1 MRLPPIAPDA
11 LSAAQRLLHEE
22 MKAGVTS
29 KYDAFVTM
37 REDGALLGPWS
48 AWLHQP
54 EVGAAFSAV
63 TKAMTAFKVLLD
75 AVRQI
80 VILVVGARFKAAYE
94 IYAHTA
100 VAKAKARHEI
110 SDARL
115 ATLAAG
121 ERPGDLTEQ
130 EAAGYDVATA
140 SRSRSPPLSAADPVH
155 KLVHIARESPTNLQV
170 RDGQRGL
177 LVPPRPP
184 AGLPNVIGRGG
195 GRLRGRCSG

>member
-11 LSAAQRLLHEE
+11 LSATQRPLYDD

-54 EVGAAFSAV
+54 EVGAAFWTV
-63 TKAMTAFKVLLD
+63 TKAMTAFKVLPD
-75 AVRQI
+75 EVRQL
-80 VILVVGARFKAAYE
+80 VILVVGARFKATYE
-94 IYAHTA
+94 IYAHAA
-100 VAKAKARHEI
+100 VAKARHEI

-130 EAAGYDVATA
+130 DAAGYDVA
-140 SRSRSPPLSAADPVH
+140 AA
-155 KLVHIARESPTNLQV
+155 LVNGGVLPEPTYRHALALF
-170 RDGQRGL
+170 GQGGL
-177 LVPPRPP
+177 AQLIYLVGHYCFVSTTLNGF
-184 AGLPNVIGRGG
+184 AIGVPDDHAAN
-195 GRLRGRCSG
+195 

>member
-1 MRLPPIAPDA
+1 MRLLPIAPNA
-11 LSAAQRLLHEE
+11 LNAAQRPLYDD

-54 EVGAAFSAV
+54 EVGAAFWTV
-63 TKAMTAFKVLLD
+63 TKAMTAFKVLPD
-75 AVRQI
+75 GVRQL

-94 IYAHTA
+94 IYAHAA
-100 VAKAKARHEI
+100 VAKARHEI

-130 EAAGYDVATA
+130 EAAGYDVA
-140 SRSRSPPLSAADPVH
+140 AALMNGGVLP
-155 KLVHIARESPTNLQV
+155 EPTYRHALALF
-170 RDGQRGL
+170 GQRGVAEL
-177 LVPPRPP
+177 IYLVGHYCFVSTTLNGF
-184 AGLPNVIGRGG
+184 AIGVPDDAAAN
-195 GRLRGRCSG
+195 

>member
-11 LSAAQRLLHEE
+11 LNEAQRTLYDD

-29 KYDAFVTM
+29 KYDAFVTI

-54 EVGAAFSAV
+54 EVGAAFWTV
-63 TKAMTAFKVLLD
+63 TKAMTSFKVLPD
-75 AVRQI
+75 AVRQL

-94 IYAHTA
+94 IYAHAA
-100 VAKAKARHEI
+100 VAKAKHEI

-140 SRSRSPPLSAADPVH
+140 LINGGVLP
-155 KLVHIARESPTNLQV
+155 EPTYRHAQALF
-170 RDGQRGL
+170 GERGL
-177 LVPPRPP
+177 AELIYLVGHYCFVSTTLNGF
-184 AGLPNVIGRGG
+184 AIGVPDNAAAN
-195 GRLRGRCSG
+195 

>member
-11 LSAAQRLLHEE
+11 FSAAQRPLYDD

-29 KYDAFVTM
+29 KYDAFITM

-54 EVGAAFSAV
+54 EVGAAFWTV
-63 TKAMTAFKVLLD
+63 TKAMTALKVLPD
-75 AVRQI
+75 AVRQL

-94 IYAHTA
+94 IYAHAA
-100 VAKAKARHEI
+100 VAKARHEI
-110 SDARL
+110 SNARL

-140 SRSRSPPLSAADPVH
+140 LMNGGVLP
-155 KLVHIARESPTNLQV
+155 EPTYRHALALF
-170 RDGQRGL
+170 GQRGL
-177 LVPPRPP
+177 AELIYLVGHYCFVSTTLNGF
-184 AGLPNVIGRGG
+184 AIGVPDDHAAN
-195 GRLRGRCSG
+195 

>member
-1 MRLPPIAPDA
+1 MRLLPIAPNA
-11 LSAAQRLLHEE
+11 LNAAQRPLYDD

-54 EVGAAFSAV
+54 EVGAAFWTV
-63 TKAMTAFKVLLD
+63 TKAMTAFKVLPD
-75 AVRQI
+75 GVRQL

-94 IYAHTA
+94 IYAHAA
-100 VAKAKARHEI
+100 VAKARHEI

-130 EAAGYDVATA
+130 VAAGYDVA
-140 SRSRSPPLSAADPVH
+140 AALMNGGVLP
-155 KLVHIARESPTNLQV
+155 EPTYRHALALF
-170 RDGQRGL
+170 GQRGL
-177 LVPPRPP
+177 AELIYLVGHYCFVSTTLNGF
-184 AGLPNVIGRGG
+184 AIGVPDDDDT
-195 GRLRGRCSG
+195 S

>member
-11 LSAAQRLLHEE
+11 LSAAQRPLYDD

-54 EVGAAFSAV
+54 EVGAAFWSV
-63 TKAMTAFKVLLD
+63 TKAMTAFKVLPD

-94 IYAHTA
+94 IYAHAA
-100 VAKAKARHEI
+100 VAKARHEI

-140 SRSRSPPLSAADPVH
+140 LINGGVLP
-155 KLVHIARESPTNLQV
+155 EPTYRHALALF
-170 RDGQRGL
+170 GQRGL
-177 LVPPRPP
+177 AELIYLVGHYCFVSTTLN
-184 AGLPNVIGRGG
+184 GLAIGVPDDAAAN
-195 GRLRGRCSG
+195 

>member
-1 MRLPPIAPDA
+1 MRLLPIAPNA
-11 LSAAQRLLHEE
+11 LNAAQRPRYDD

-54 EVGAAFSAV
+54 EVGAAFWTV
-63 TKAMTAFKVLLD
+63 TKAMTAFKVLPD
-75 AVRQI
+75 GVRQL

-94 IYAHTA
+94 IYAHAA
-100 VAKAKARHEI
+100 VAKARHEI

-130 EAAGYDVATA
+130 EATGYDVA
-140 SRSRSPPLSAADPVH
+140 AALMNGGVLP
-155 KLVHIARESPTNLQV
+155 EPTYRHALALF
-170 RDGQRGL
+170 GQRGL
-177 LVPPRPP
+177 AELIYLVGHYCFVSTTLNGF
-184 AGLPNVIGRGG
+184 AIGVPDDDDTN
-195 GRLRGRCSG
+195 

>member
-11 LSAAQRLLHEE
+11 FSAAQRPLYDD

-29 KYDAFVTM
+29 KYDAFITM

-54 EVGAAFSAV
+54 EVGAAFWTV
-63 TKAMTAFKVLLD
+63 TKAMTALKVLPD
-75 AVRQI
+75 AVRQL

-94 IYAHTA
+94 IYAHAA
-100 VAKAKARHEI
+100 VAKARHEI
-110 SDARL
+110 SNARL

-140 SRSRSPPLSAADPVH
+140 LINGGVLP
-155 KLVHIARESPTNLQV
+155 EPTYRHALALF
-170 RDGQRGL
+170 GQRGL
-177 LVPPRPP
+177 AELIYLVGHYCFVSTTLNGF
-184 AGLPNVIGRGG
+184 AIGVPDDHAAN
-195 GRLRGRCSG
+195 

>member
-11 LSAAQRLLHEE
+11 LSPVQRPLYDD

-29 KYDAFVTM
+29 KYDAFATM

-54 EVGAAFSAV
+54 EVGAAFWTV
-63 TKAMTAFKVLLD
+63 TKAMTAFKVLPD

-80 VILVVGARFKAAYE
+80 VILAVGARFKAAYE
-94 IYAHTA
+94 IYAHAA
-100 VAKAKARHEI
+100 VAKAKHEI

-121 ERPGDLTEQ
+121 GRPGDLTEQ
-130 EAAGYDVATA
+130 EAAGYDVA
-140 SRSRSPPLSAADPVH
+140 AALINGGVLPEPTYRH
-155 KLVHIARESPTNLQV
+155 ALALFGQGGLAELIYLVGHYCFVSTTLNGFAI
-170 RDGQRGL
+170 G
-177 LVPPRPP
+177 VPDD
-184 AGLPNVIGRGG
+184 AAAN
-195 GRLRGRCSG
+195 

>member
-1 MRLPPIAPDA
+1 MRLLPIAPNV
-11 LSAAQRLLHEE
+11 LNAAQRPLYDD

-54 EVGAAFSAV
+54 EVGAAFWTV
-63 TKAMTAFKVLLD
+63 TKAMTAFKVLPD
-75 AVRQI
+75 GVRQL

-94 IYAHTA
+94 IYAHAA
-100 VAKAKARHEI
+100 VAKARHEI

-130 EAAGYDVATA
+130 EAAGYDVA
-140 SRSRSPPLSAADPVH
+140 AALMNGGVLP
-155 KLVHIARESPTNLQV
+155 EPTYRHALALF
-170 RDGQRGL
+170 GQRGL
-177 LVPPRPP
+177 AELIYLVGHYCFVSTTLNGF
-184 AGLPNVIGRGG
+184 AIGVPDDDDT
-195 GRLRGRCSG
+195 S

>member
-1 MRLPPIAPDA
+1 MRLPPIAPNA
-11 LSAAQRLLHEE
+11 LNAAQRPLYDD

-54 EVGAAFSAV
+54 EVGAAFWTV
-63 TKAMTAFKVLLD
+63 TKAMTAFKVLPD
-75 AVRQI
+75 GVRQL

-94 IYAHTA
+94 IYAHAA
-100 VAKAKARHEI
+100 VAKARHEI

-130 EAAGYDVATA
+130 EAAGYDVAVALMNGGVLPEPTYRHA
-140 SRSRSPPLSAADPVH
+140 LALFGQKGVAELIYLVGHYCFVSTTLNGFAIGVPDDAA
-155 KLVHIARESPTNLQV
+155 AN
-170 RDGQRGL
+170 
-177 LVPPRPP
+177 
-184 AGLPNVIGRGG
+184 
-195 GRLRGRCSG
+195 

>member
-1 MRLPPIAPDA
+1 MRLLPIAPNV
-11 LSAAQRLLHEE
+11 LNAAQRPLYDD

-54 EVGAAFSAV
+54 EVGAAFWTV
-63 TKAMTAFKVLLD
+63 TKAMTAFKVLPD
-75 AVRQI
+75 GVRQL

-94 IYAHTA
+94 IYAHAA
-100 VAKAKARHEI
+100 VAKARHEI

-130 EAAGYDVATA
+130 VAAGYDVA
-140 SRSRSPPLSAADPVH
+140 AALMNGGVLP
-155 KLVHIARESPTNLQV
+155 EPTYRHALALF
-170 RDGQRGL
+170 GQRGL
-177 LVPPRPP
+177 AELIYLVGHYCFVSTTLNGF
-184 AGLPNVIGRGG
+184 AIGVPDDDDTN
-195 GRLRGRCSG
+195 

>member
-1 MRLPPIAPDA
+1 MRLPPIAPTA
-11 LSAAQRLLHEE
+11 LSAAQRPLYDD

-54 EVGAAFSAV
+54 EVGAAFWTV
-63 TKAMTAFKVLLD
+63 TKAMTAFKTLPD
-75 AVRQI
+75 AVRQL

-94 IYAHTA
+94 IYAHAA
-100 VAKAKARHEI
+100 VAKAKHEI

-121 ERPGDLTEQ
+121 ERPADLTEQ
-130 EAAGYDVATA
+130 EAAGYDVAAALVNGGVLPEPTYRHALALFGQPGLTELIYLVGHYCFVSATLNGFAIGVPDDRA
-140 SRSRSPPLSAADPVH
+140 S
-155 KLVHIARESPTNLQV
+155 N
-170 RDGQRGL
+170 
-177 LVPPRPP
+177 
-184 AGLPNVIGRGG
+184 
-195 GRLRGRCSG
+195 

>member
-1 MRLPPIAPDA
+1 MRLLPIAPNA
-11 LSAAQRLLHEE
+11 LNAAQRPLYDD
-22 MKAGVTS
+22 MQAGVTS

-54 EVGAAFSAV
+54 EVGAAFWTV
-63 TKAMTAFKVLLD
+63 TKAMTAFKVLPD
-75 AVRQI
+75 GVRQL

-94 IYAHTA
+94 IYAHAA
-100 VAKAKARHEI
+100 VAKARHEI

-130 EAAGYDVATA
+130 EAAGYDVAVALMNGGVLPEPTYRHA
-140 SRSRSPPLSAADPVH
+140 LALFGQKGVAELIY
-155 KLVHIARESPTNLQV
+155 LVGHYCFVSTTLNGFAIGVPEDDDTN
-170 RDGQRGL
+170 
-177 LVPPRPP
+177 
-184 AGLPNVIGRGG
+184 
-195 GRLRGRCSG
+195 

>member
-1 MRLPPIAPDA
+1 MRLLPIAPNA
-11 LSAAQRLLHEE
+11 LNAAQRPLYDD
-22 MKAGVTS
+22 MKAGVTF

-54 EVGAAFSAV
+54 EVGAAFWTV
-63 TKAMTAFKVLLD
+63 TKAMTAFKVLPD

-94 IYAHTA
+94 IYAHAA
-100 VAKAKARHEI
+100 VAKARHEI

-115 ATLAAG
+115 ATLSAG

-140 SRSRSPPLSAADPVH
+140 LINGGVLP
-155 KLVHIARESPTNLQV
+155 EPTYRHALALF
-170 RDGQRGL
+170 GQRGL
-177 LVPPRPP
+177 AELIYLVGHHCFVSTTLN
-184 AGLPNVIGRGG
+184 GLTIGVPDDAAAN
-195 GRLRGRCSG
+195 

>member
-1 MRLPPIAPDA
+1 MRLLPIAPNA
-11 LSAAQRLLHEE
+11 LNAAQRPLYDD

-54 EVGAAFSAV
+54 EVGAAFWTV
-63 TKAMTAFKVLLD
+63 TKAMTAFKVLPD
-75 AVRQI
+75 GVRQL

-94 IYAHTA
+94 IYAHAA
-100 VAKAKARHEI
+100 VAKARHEI

-130 EAAGYDVATA
+130 EAAGYDVA
-140 SRSRSPPLSAADPVH
+140 AALMKGGVLP
-155 KLVHIARESPTNLQV
+155 EPTYRHALALF
-170 RDGQRGL
+170 GQRGL
-177 LVPPRPP
+177 AELIYLVGHYCFVSTTLNGF
-184 AGLPNVIGRGG
+184 AIGVPDDDDTN
-195 GRLRGRCSG
+195 